1 MNTIAL
7 KDLKPQTFFSKP
19 LFLDEGYVLLA
30 PETPVDESLIR
41 RLTVWEFREART
53 EGNQLDSAQE
63 EESGP
68 AIELD
73 EKAAK
78 PSAMTNGAGDREK
91 VDEVLAFYTDFAHYM
106 EGLYTKFVTKN
117 ELDYKEL
124 GERMKG
130 LCQVIAQNRRFLLR
144 AQSLAP
150 QHKNYLV
157 SHAVRTSVYSII
169 LGAALKLPSFK
180 LIELGSAAA
189 LHEIGMVRLPPL
201 LYMSGRSLSPQ
212 EKKSITAHPLLG
224 YNLLKERQIPLAVC
238 LAALEHH
245 ERVNGSGYPRALT
258 GEKISLYSKIIMVA
272 CSYDAVTADRPYK
285 EAKDG
290 YSGMV
295 DILKNEGKQYDD
307 IVIRALVY
315 SLSIYPIGTRVML
328 TNDKPAIVVDV
339 NPENPRYPVVQIL
352 GARTPDGKDVILRTT
367 EVGTRVQRPMT
378 KDEIEA
384 NEAKGPGPRATS

>member
-1 MNTIAL
+1 MNIIAL
-7 KDLKPQTFFSKP
+7 KDLKPQTYFSKP
-19 LFLDEGYVLLA
+19 LFLDDGYVLLA
-30 PETPVDESLIR
+30 PETPVDEALVR
-41 RLTVWEFREART
+41 RLTVWEFREVRT
-53 EGNQLDSAQE
+53 EGNVLDAAQE
-63 EESGP
+63 EEESEHKES
-68 AIELD
+68 ASA
-73 EKAAK
+73 KAAQ
-78 PSAMTNGAGDREK
+78 SALSDGAGEREK
-91 VDEVLAFYTDFAHYM
+91 VDEVLAFYTEFSHYM

-124 GERMKG
+124 GERMRS
-130 LCQVIAQNRRFLLR
+130 LVQVVAQNRRFLLR

-157 SHAVRTSVYSII
+157 SHAVRSAVYSII
-169 LGAALKLPSFK
+169 LGSALKLPSFK

-201 LYMSGRSLSPQ
+201 LYMSGRSLTPQ

-245 ERVNGSGYPRALT
+245 ERMNGSGYPRGLT
-258 GEKISLYSKIIMVA
+258 GDKISLYSRIIMVA
-272 CSYDAVTADRPYK
+272 CSFDAVTAERPYK

-315 SLSIYPIGTRVML
+315 SLSIYPIGTKVLL
-328 TNDKPAIVVDV
+328 TNNKSAVVVDV
-339 NPENPRYPVVQIL
+339 NPENPRYPIVQVI
-352 GARTPDGKDVILRTT
+352 GARTPDGKDVVIKTT
-367 EVGTRVQRPMT
+367 ETGIRVLRPLS
-378 KDEIEA
+378 KEEIEA
-384 NEAKGPGPRATS
+384 QTAQG

>member
-1 MNTIAL
+1 MNSIAL
-7 KDLKPQTFFSKP
+7 KDLKPQTYFSKP

-30 PETPVDESLIR
+30 PETPVDESLVR
-41 RLTVWEFREART
+41 RLTVWEFREVRT
-53 EGNQLDSAQE
+53 EGKQLDAAHE
-63 EESGP
+63 EEGDRKDE
-68 AIELD
+68 IV
-73 EKAAK
+73 EKAAQG
-78 PSAMTNGAGDREK
+78 ALTNGAGEREK
-91 VDEVLAFYTDFAHYM
+91 VDEVLAFYADFAKYM

-124 GERMKG
+124 GERMKS
-130 LCQVIAQNRRFLLR
+130 LVQVVAQNRRFLLR
-144 AQSLAP
+144 AQSMAP

-189 LHEIGMVRLPPL
+189 LHEIGMVKLPPL
-201 LYMSGRSLSPQ
+201 LYMSGRSLTPQ
-212 EKKSITAHPLLG
+212 ERKSITAHPLLG

-245 ERVNGSGYPRALT
+245 ERMNGTGYPRGLT

-272 CSYDAVTADRPYK
+272 CSYDAVTAERPYK

-295 DILKNEGKQYDD
+295 DVLKNEGKQYDD
-307 IVIRALVY
+307 TVIRALVY
-315 SLSIYPIGTRVML
+315 SLSIYPIGTLVML
-328 TNDKPAIVVDV
+328 TSGKGAIVVDI

-352 GARTPDGKDVILRTT
+352 GAQTPDGKDVVIRTT
-367 EVGTRVQRPMT
+367 ETGIRVERPMT
-378 KDEIEA
+378 KEEIEA
-384 NEAKGPGPRATS
+384 QRPTA

>member
-1 MNTIAL
+1 MNIIAL
-7 KDLKPQTFFSKP
+7 KDLKPQTYFSKP

-30 PETPVDESLIR
+30 PETPVDEALVR
-41 RLTVWEFREART
+41 RLTVWEFREVRT
-53 EGNQLDSAQE
+53 EGNVLDAAQE
-63 EESGP
+63 EEGEHKES
-68 AIELD
+68 ASA
-73 EKAAK
+73 KAAQ
-78 PSAMTNGAGDREK
+78 SALSDGAGEREK
-91 VDEVLAFYTDFAHYM
+91 VDEVLAFYTEFSKYM

-124 GERMKG
+124 GERMRS
-130 LCQVIAQNRRFLLR
+130 LVQVVAQNRRFLLR

-157 SHAVRTSVYSII
+157 SHAVRSAVYSII
-169 LGAALKLPSFK
+169 LGSALKLPSFK

-245 ERVNGSGYPRALT
+245 ERMNGSGYPRGLT
-258 GEKISLYSKIIMVA
+258 GDKISLYSKIIMVA
-272 CSYDAVTADRPYK
+272 CSYDAVTAERPYK

-307 IVIRALVY
+307 TVIRALVY
-315 SLSIYPIGTRVML
+315 SLSIYPIGTKVLL
-328 TNDKPAIVVDV
+328 TNNKSAVVVDV
-339 NPENPRYPVVQIL
+339 NPENPRYPIVQVI
-352 GARTPDGKDVILRTT
+352 GARTPDGKDVVIKTT
-367 EVGTRVQRPMT
+367 ETGIRVLRPLS
-378 KDEIEA
+378 KEEIEA
-384 NEAKGPGPRATS
+384 QAAQA

>member
-7 KDLKPQTFFSKP
+7 KDLKPQTYFSKP

-30 PETPVDESLIR
+30 PETPVDEGLVKR
-41 RLTVWEFREART
+41 MTVWEFREART
-53 EGNQLDSAQE
+53 DGTSLDAAREDEPEAAGAS
-63 EESGP
+63 
-68 AIELD
+68 D

-78 PSAMTNGAGDREK
+78 ASLTDGASDREK
-91 VDEVLAFYTDFAHYM
+91 LEEVLAFYTDFARFM
-106 EGLYTKFVTKN
+106 EGLYTRFVTKN

-124 GERMKG
+124 GERMKR
-130 LCQVIAQNRRFLLR
+130 LCQVIGQNRRLLLR
-144 AQSLAP
+144 AQAAAP

-169 LGAALKLPSFK
+169 LGTALKLPSFK

-201 LYMSGRSLSPQ
+201 LYMSGRSLTPQ
-212 EKKSITAHPLLG
+212 ERKAITAHPLLG
-224 YNLLKERQIPLAVC
+224 YNLLKERQIPLSVC

-245 ERVNGSGYPRALT
+245 ERVNGSGYPRSLT

-315 SLSIYPIGTRVML
+315 SLSIYPIGTQVML
-328 TNDKPAIVVDV
+328 TNGKKAIVVDI
-339 NPENPRYPVVQIL
+339 NPENPRYPVVQML
-352 GARTPDGKDVILRTT
+352 GARTPDGKDVVLRTS
-367 EVGTRVQRPMT
+367 EAGTRVERPLT
-378 KDEIEA
+378 KEEIAEQEA
-384 NEAKGPGPRATS
+384 RG

>member
-7 KDLKPQTFFSKP
+7 KDLKPQTYFSKP

-30 PETPVDESLIR
+30 PETPVDEGLIK

-53 EGNQLDSAQE
+53 EGTSLDSARE
-63 EESGP
+63 
-68 AIELD
+68 D
-73 EKAAK
+73 EPEAGGQQDDKAAK
-78 PSAMTNGAGDREK
+78 ASLTDGASDREK
-91 VDEVLAFYTDFAHYM
+91 LEEVLAFYADFARYM
-106 EGLYTKFVTKN
+106 EGLYTRFVTKN

-124 GERMKG
+124 GERMKR
-130 LCQVIAQNRRFLLR
+130 LCQVIGQNRRLLLR
-144 AQSLAP
+144 AQATAP

-169 LGAALKLPSFK
+169 LGTALKLPSFK

-212 EKKSITAHPLLG
+212 ERKAITAHPLLG
-224 YNLLKERQIPLAVC
+224 YNLLKERQIPLSVC

-272 CSYDAVTADRPYK
+272 CSFDAVTADRPYK

-295 DILKNEGKQYDD
+295 DIIKNEGKQYDD
-307 IVIRALVY
+307 LVIRALVY
-315 SLSIYPIGTRVML
+315 SLSIYPIGTRVLL
-328 TNDKPAIVVDV
+328 TSGKKAMVVDI
-339 NPENPRYPVVQIL
+339 NPENPRYPVVQML
-352 GARTPDGKDVILRTT
+352 GARTPDGKDVVLRTS
-367 EVGTRVQRPMT
+367 EAGTRVQRPLT
-378 KDEIEA
+378 KEEIAEEEA
-384 NEAKGPGPRATS
+384 QA